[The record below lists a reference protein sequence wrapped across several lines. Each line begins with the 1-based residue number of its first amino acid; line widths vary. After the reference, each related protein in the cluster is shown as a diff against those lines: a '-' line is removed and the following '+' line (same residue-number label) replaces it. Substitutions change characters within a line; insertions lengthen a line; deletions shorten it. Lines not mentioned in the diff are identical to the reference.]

1 MEGRAIAADISRPQ
15 SSSPYISIAHDLFS
29 LVQMSSDVCVA
40 HRTAL
45 YVTCSPRSADRVA
58 LPAGE
63 GGELGELRLRAQ
75 ALDRVESLGEHRVGR
90 EAVHGGVA

>member
-1 MEGRAIAADISRPQ
+1 MHVQGTVES
-15 SSSPYISIAHDLFS
+15 LF
-29 LVQMSSDVCVA
+29 
-40 HRTAL
+40 T
-45 YVTCSPRSADRVA
+45 SPRSADRIA

-90 EAVHGGVA
+90 EAVHGGVAW